1 MNLDFLAHRIEIS
14 NSEGGGES
22 TGQWAVR
29 KVGKEGQLR
38 KKEKKRKEK
47 KKGSPLWE
55 KRKKSIE
62 RSLHSEEKNYLR
74 SKNEI

>member
-29 KVGKEGQLR
+29 KAP
-38 KKEKKRKEK
+38 
-47 KKGSPLWE
+47 S
-55 KRKKSIE
+55 SD
-62 RSLHSEEKNYLR
+62 LHSFFSHPLFP
-74 SKNEI
+74 

>member
-38 KKEKKRKEK
+38 KKEKKK
-47 KKGSPLWE
+47 KIIDL
-55 KRKKSIE
+55 
-62 RSLHSEEKNYLR
+62 
-74 SKNEI
+74 